1 MNRACLTCVPAA
13 LAAGLAVLCAPSSG
27 AGPATPPPQPLTV
40 DEAVADVVHWGPR
53 LSPSGR
59 YVALLREHADLTY
72 ITVADLENAA
82 AKPVTHSIPNGVIKW
97 IEWDSDERLLA
108 AATFWADAK
117 GNAIPLNTGQ
127 RGIRVVRM
135 VALDRNGGNFVL
147 LFQGNLEALS
157 TVNLAQVTDFLP
169 NDPQHIIVP
178 AYNGN
183 RIDLFRVD
191 TFTGGSERI
200 GKGTNR
206 TLYWFTDKD
215 GYPAFRIDKN
225 WTGWYAYVYA
235 RKGPGNAPADDL
247 EWEKVDEIPLRGDDE
262 GHAVPDFYPLHP
274 GPDADTYYVSARPDG
289 ADASGIYLYNFITKK
304 YLKTLAT
311 EPGVD
316 IRRVVVDEDYA
327 YLGVE
332 YYADRKVVRMADP
345 KLQAQFN
352 ALDKYF
358 GRQVDMYLSDFSRDF
373 GTWLL
378 YTVGPRDRGSYHV
391 YRRKDKFVT
400 EVAHR
405 FKPLD
410 MNRLGPAQVLRYRA
424 RDGLEIMGYLTTP
437 PAAKAGSKPP
447 LIILPHG
454 GPEMRDYF
462 QYDGFVQLLAT
473 RGYQVFQPNFR
484 GSSGFGKKFAEAG
497 WRQYGGTMQ
506 DDLTD
511 ALAFLVDKGYAA
523 KDRACIVGA
532 SYGGYA
538 ALAGATQTPD
548 LYRCAVSIAG
558 MSDLPLQLKIDK
570 KEVREFKE
578 GWKYVKDRM
587 GDPDDDEEML
597 EAHSPVRL
605 AGAVKIPVLLIHGE
619 DDGRVPIEHSD
630 KMDKALRKAGKDVL
644 FVRIAEAGH
653 GFSNDE
659 LKKVYAPLLEFL
671 GKHLPVDVAPAA
683 AETKPQP

>member
-1 MNRACLTCVPAA
+1 VPVA
-13 LAAGLAVLCAPSSG
+13 LAAALCGPSWG
-27 AGPATPPPQPLTV
+27 AGPAAQPLQPLQPLTI

-59 YVALLREHADLTY
+59 YLALLLDHADRTY
-72 ITVADLENAA
+72 ITITDLEDATA
-82 AKPVTHSIPNGVIKW
+82 QPVTHSIPHGVIKW

-108 AATFWADAK
+108 AATFWADSRGK
-117 GNAIPLNTGQ
+117 AIPLDSDQ

-135 VALDRNGGNFVL
+135 VALDRNGGNFVM
-147 LFQGNLEALS
+147 LFQDNLQALY

-178 AYNGN
+178 AWNNN

-200 GKGTNR
+200 GKGESGTF
-206 TLYWFTDKD
+206 YWFTDKD

-225 WTGWYAYVYA
+225 WTGWYAYIYA
-235 RKGPGNAPADDL
+235 RKGPGNVPADDL
-247 EWEKVDEIPLRGDDE
+247 EWEKVDEIPLKDDNDDE
-262 GHAVPDFYPLHP
+262 VPDFYPLHP
-274 GPDADTYYVSARPDG
+274 GPEPSTYYVSARPDG
-289 ADASGIYLYNFITKK
+289 ADTSGIYLYDFIAKK

-311 EPGVD
+311 EPGID
-316 IRRVVVDEDYA
+316 IRKVVVDDDYG

-358 GRQVDMYLSDFSRDF
+358 GREVDVYLSDFSRDF

-378 YTVGPRDRGSYHV
+378 YVVGPRDRGSYHV
-391 YRRKDKFVT
+391 YRRKDKFVK
-400 EVAHR
+400 EVAYR
-405 FKPLD
+405 FPALD

-437 PAAKAGSKPP
+437 PGPKPGSQAP

-454 GPEMRDYF
+454 GPEIRDTF
-462 QYDGFVQLLAT
+462 EYDSLVQLLAT

-484 GSSGFGKKFAEAG
+484 GSSGFGKRFAEAG
-497 WRQYGGTMQ
+497 RRQYGGTMQ

-511 ALAFLVDKGYAA
+511 ALRFLVEKGYAA
-523 KDRACIVGA
+523 EGRACIVGG

-558 MSDLPLQLKIDK
+558 VSDLPLQLKAYK
-570 KEVREFKE
+570 KEFRGFRE
-578 GWKYVKDRM
+578 GWKYVKEKI
-587 GDPDDDEEML
+587 GDPDDDKAML

-605 AGAVKIPVLLIHGE
+605 AGAVKIPILLIHGE
-619 DDGRVPIEHSD
+619 DDGRVPIEHSER
-630 KMDKALRKAGKDVL
+630 MDKALRKAGKDVR

-653 GFSNDE
+653 AFYGDD
-659 LKKVYAPLLEFL
+659 LKKVYAPILEFL
-671 GKHLPVDVAPAA
+671 DTHLPVNAAPAA
-683 AETKPQP
+683 TETKPQP